1 MLKTGP
7 CEQAMASVRRARQRG
22 VGMIEVMVAIVIF
35 AFGMLGLAGL
45 QTAALRYQKSAWLR
59 ANTAALATDIAE
71 RVRSNLE
78 GAKDATAYQF
88 TSAYADAAATPP
100 AAPSV
105 DAAAIPTRK
114 QIADRDLAEWAA
126 AAAEQLPGGAVNLAG
141 SIGSGYV
148 ATLMW
153 HDKDFTD
160 TAPVCTASDN
170 VSGQRHCC
178 PQAVTPGIRC
188 LRTPF
193 MP

>member
-1 MLKTGP
+1 MLKTCP
-7 CEQAMASVRRARQRG
+7 HEQTMAAIRHTRQHG

-59 ANTAALATDIAE
+59 ASTAALATDIAE

-78 GAKDATAYQF
+78 GAKDPTTYQF
-88 TSAYADAAATPP
+88 TSAYTDAVAVPP
-100 AAPSV
+100 ALPSV

-126 AAAEQLPGGAVNLAG
+126 DAAEQLPDGAVNLNG
-141 SIGSGYV
+141 SIANGYV

-153 HDKDFTD
+153 RDKDFADVT
-160 TAPVCTASDN
+160 PVCVTSDDA
-170 VSGQRHCC
+170 SGQRHCC
-178 PQAVTPGIRC
+178 PQTATPGVRC

>member
-1 MLKTGP
+1 MRHIRIP
-7 CEQAMASVRRARQRG
+7 RQRG

-45 QTAALRYQKSAWLR
+45 QTTALRYQKSAWLR

-78 GAKDATAYQF
+78 GAKDPAAYQF

-105 DAAAIPTRK
+105 DAAAIPTPK

-126 AAAEQLPGGAVNLAG
+126 ATADQLPGGAVNLSG
-141 SIGSGYV
+141 SIASGYV

-153 HDKDFTD
+153 HDKDFAD
-160 TAPVCTASDN
+160 TTPACAASDDA
-170 VSGQRHCC
+170 SAQRHCC
-178 PQAVTPGIRC
+178 PQTAMPGIRC